1 MDFSGSV
8 RWAGWPALTDCIS
21 QLFPAV
27 TTASACKT
35 ARRVLRYAAG
45 DLLADLDG
53 GVWVVTHDGLFHVD
67 GHGSGGVQS
76 AEAGVG
82 GTSLATPIFS
92 AIWAIAS
99 QYNGKPLGFAA
110 PVVARLKKG
119 EITDVIDTSDLST
132 DSLSGTI
139 VDQNG
144 STFFSTNA
152 LFAGQ
157 TPR

>member
-1 MDFSGSV
+1 MATGPSGNGRQV
-8 RWAGWPALTDCIS
+8 PD
-21 QLFPAV
+21 V
-27 TTASACKT
+27 SA
-35 ARRVLRYAAG
+35 
-45 DLLADLDG
+45 DADPET
-53 GVWVVTHDGLFHVD
+53 GVPVVVT
-67 GHGSGGVQS
+67 SGGVQS